1 LSRRLLI
8 VPIIHTESELGS
20 EGGAHRAYYV
30 ARHGDQSWAERQRL
44 IERYWQ
50 TVQDALLELPIEFD
64 QVKVYQDS
72 LPDGPGTER
81 LVEEMAAHGSPNHR
95 LLQVLQ
101 AQGARLIGTES
112 LALLLEEY
120 RAIKEQRASPELLRR
135 SLVARD
141 RHIAGRIAQT
151 LAEGETGILFIG
163 AAHDVAR
170 HCDPSIH
177 VAVLSSDATHKRDTP

>member
-1 LSRRLLI
+1 MSRGTVTSR
-8 VPIIHTESELGS
+8 
-20 EGGAHRAYYV
+20 
-30 ARHGDQSWAERQRL
+30 WAERQAADRAATG
-44 IERYWQ
+44 RRCS
-50 TVQDALLELPIEFD
+50 DALLGLPIEFD
-64 QVKVYQDS
+64 QVKLYQDS

-95 LLQVLQ
+95 LLQELQ

-151 LAEGETGILFIG
+151 LAEGEIGILFIG